1 MEYLDHEKVLA
12 LLPDRK
18 EEAHKG
24 NFGRVLLLCGSLGY
38 TGAPALAARGAL
50 RTGAGLIYLGVP
62 EKIYAI
68 EAVKLDEPMVFPLPC
83 KAGMLS
89 EEALPEILERLGT
102 MDVCLMGPG
111 LGQSPGVEAVVRAVV
126 RSFRGPLVLDADGIN
141 VMAPHKN
148 ELCGR
153 AGPLVLTPHPGEF
166 RRLGGDPEDRQK
178 SAEAIAGELGAVVL
192 LKGHRTLITDG
203 NRTYCNTTGNP
214 GMATGGSG
222 DVLSGMIL
230 SLLGQ
235 GLAPLEAAAAGA
247 GLHGAAGDLA
257 ARRLGQ
263 YAMTPTDLLTDL
275 PQLLK

>member
-111 LGQSPGVEAVVRAVV
+111 GGRSPGVEAVVRAVV

-247 GLHGAAGDLA
+247 WLHGAAGDLA

>member
-247 GLHGAAGDLA
+247 WLHGAAGDLA